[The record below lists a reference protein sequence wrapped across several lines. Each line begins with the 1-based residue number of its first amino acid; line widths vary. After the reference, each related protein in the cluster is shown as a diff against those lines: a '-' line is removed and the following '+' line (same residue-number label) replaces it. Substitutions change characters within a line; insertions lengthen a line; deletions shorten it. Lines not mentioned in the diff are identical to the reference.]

1 MTISR
6 HATGFGLSTIAQS
19 FCRAV
24 FNQVPSAGISEIPAA
39 QREAMAILTPEER
52 DALAFERIEAERNN
66 VAVLKEPST
75 KSSSSVFVTP
85 LSFPVLA
92 KFQTLID
99 SIEDKARQRVLRHFT
114 DEEKLQLFVEEAD
127 YAREFAKFQKQ
138 VEVLNSKPGQW
149 KIYLPCPPQK
159 GPMCQR
165 FERELCRVAEQG
177 SRFVT

>member
-6 HATGFGLSTIAQS
+6 HVNGFGLSAIVQN

-52 DALAFERIEAERNN
+52 DALAFERVEAEKGN
-66 VAVLKEPST
+66 AAIFKEPST
-75 KSSSSVFVTP
+75 KSCPSVFMTEQ
-85 LSFPVLA
+85 SFPVLA
-92 KFQTLID
+92 KFQSLID
-99 SIEDKARQRVLRHFT
+99 SIEDKARQRVLCHFT
-114 DEEKLQLFVEEAD
+114 EEERLQLFVEEAD

-138 VEVLNSKPGQW
+138 AEVLNSKPGQW

-159 GPMCQR
+159 GTMCQR
-165 FERELCRVAEQG
+165 LEREMLRTAERAMHE
-177 SRFVT
+177 S